1 MKWKRQTRY
10 IDIQFNGNE
19 RESILWMRGRRF
31 NAVEYKT
38 NDKNRTGNYHS
49 RGTQV
54 LPLNEKKR
62 IIDGSNE
69 LIADPK

>member
-1 MKWKRQTRY
+1 
-10 IDIQFNGNE
+10 
-19 RESILWMRGRRF
+19 MRGRRF

-69 LIADPK
+69 LIADFLPQMVLFLDYKQPRPCLNPK